1 MIKRTTV
8 LWGPS
13 LSELNEGK
21 DHLSLKSGYAHI
33 TELKKSTKPNHQA
46 YRLVQT
52 IFNGDFAPSKET
64 IYVESESERRLEKR
78 LSNRSLN
85 KA

>member
-1 MIKRTTV
+1 MVKRTTV

-21 DHLSLKSGYAHI
+21 DHPSLKAGRAHI
-33 TELKKSTKPNHQA
+33 EKLKKSTKTNHQA

-52 IFNGDFAPSKET
+52 FNDGDFAPSKET
-64 IYVESESERRLEKR
+64 IYVESESERRIEKR
-78 LSNRSLN
+78 LLNRSLN
-85 KA
+85 KT